1 MESSGLPELARSRNL
16 RKAWPVSPGRLRGV
30 GFLGIAT
37 AIAVIPLVAHKADA
51 GRNGPTTSGVAIA
64 TQRELTVGTRE
75 GITIRGLPPGSRA
88 LIGVVPAKCGGC
100 GSGSVKPVCCTAAD
114 GSGRFR
120 WRVPG
125 QYVGKS
131 AYRRWQDGDR
141 ARVRVSW
148 QAGSTFKDAFS
159 KRNVTMRR
167 R

>member
-1 MESSGLPELARSRNL
+1 M
-16 RKAWPVSPGRLRGV
+16 SPGRLRGV

-37 AIAVIPLVAHKADA
+37 AIAVIPLVTHKADA
-51 GRNGPTTSGVAIA
+51 GSNGRATTSGVAIA
-64 TQRELTVGTRE
+64 TQRQLTVGTKE
-75 GITIRGLPPGSRA
+75 PITVSGLPPGSRA
-88 LIGVVPAKCGGC
+88 LIGVVPAKCRGC

-131 AYRRWQDGDR
+131 AYRRWQDRDR
-141 ARVRVSW
+141 ASVRVSW
-148 QAGSTFKDAFS
+148 QVGPTFKDAFS